1 MRSDAIQRYR
11 KDISWTGVRDM
22 NDTFKEIAA
31 SLAAIGFIAVLIVLA
46 GLAGGLENDVID
58 TGRYIRGTLI
68 CLAVL
73 GTSVAVL
80 NYAEKDENE
89 FDRL

>member
-1 MRSDAIQRYR
+1 MCSDAIQRYR
-11 KDISWTGVRDM
+11 KGILWTGVRDM

-31 SLAAIGFIAVLIVLA
+31 SLAAIGFIVVLIVLA

-58 TGRYIRGTLI
+58 TERYIRGTLI

-73 GTSVAVL
+73 GASVAVL